1 MLVCGEASD
10 SNPNKTLSLLFGVI
24 TIIFIFI
31 VFIFI
36 GNKCEALKS
45 FICLALI
52 KVKSARRK
60 VLNWTNISSFTRLKE
75 CNGWCCSKIQGE
87 N

>member
-1 MLVCGEASD
+1 MLVREASD

-31 VFIFI
+31 AFIFI
-36 GNKCEALKS
+36 EYKYEALKS

-60 VLNWTNISSFTRLKE
+60 VLNCANIFSALA
-75 CNGWCCSKIQGE
+75 
-87 N
+87 